1 MRGLQ
6 RVVVA
11 PQVGLRVERDYL
23 WFWKGRRERRLQ
35 EWKVIDVGCRNRIDA
50 LDSRQVLRA
59 GFTKRA
65 ARILERDGVAGGADL
80 IEAVDERESRAAVDA
95 AEARSD
101 DGLVVVAKDLPKEP

>member
-1 MRGLQ
+1 MRRLQ

-11 PQVGLRVERDYL
+11 PQIGLRVKRDCL
-23 WFWKGRRERRLQ
+23 REPRRRWRLQ

-80 IEAVDERESRAAVDA
+80 IEAVDERESRAVVHA

-101 DGLVVVAKDLPKEP
+101 HSSVVVAKERSQRT